1 MWASPEPNLGTSIM
15 WRDLVQAMSRPRTT
29 AMRMKLIGFSLTL
42 AVMVAPIRTF
52 AGQAQPRQASDGT
65 SEAGQALGTH
75 ATRGIV
81 RTIDAN
87 TVVIVRP
94 GNRGIMTFSLT
105 SSTHREGVIVVGST
119 VSVRYREDG
128 KNHVA
133 TAIALQRPKE

>member
-1 MWASPEPNLGTSIM
+1 
-15 WRDLVQAMSRPRTT
+15 MSRPRTT
-29 AMRMKLIGFSLTL
+29 EMRPKLIAIALTL
-42 AVMVAPIRTF
+42 AVLVAPIRTL
-52 AGQAQPRQASDGT
+52 AAQIQPPQASDGT
-65 SEAGQALGTH
+65 SASGQALGTH

-81 RTIDAN
+81 RTINAN
-87 TVVIVRP
+87 TIVIVRA

>member
-1 MWASPEPNLGTSIM
+1 M
-15 WRDLVQAMSRPRTT
+15 WRELVQAMSKRRTT
-29 AMRMKLIGFSLTL
+29 AQRRKLMAVPLALALVLAPVRTL
-42 AVMVAPIRTF
+42 AAHT
-52 AGQAQPRQASDGT
+52 QPPQASDGT
-65 SEAGQALGTH
+65 AEAGQALGTH

-87 TVVIVRP
+87 TMVIAR
-94 GNRGIMTFSLT
+94 GNRGIMTFTLT

-128 KNHVA
+128 RNHVA

>member
-1 MWASPEPNLGTSIM
+1 MH
-15 WRDLVQAMSRPRTT
+15 RKQT
-29 AMRMKLIGFSLTL
+29 AVLLTL
-42 AVMVAPIRTF
+42 AVIVAPIRTL
-52 AGQAQPRQASDGT
+52 AAQTQPPQASDST
-65 SEAGQALGTH
+65 SGVGQVLGTH

-87 TVVIVRP
+87 TMGIARA

-105 SSTHREGVIVVGST
+105 SSTHREGVIVVGSS

>member
-1 MWASPEPNLGTSIM
+1 
-15 WRDLVQAMSRPRTT
+15 MSKPRTT
-29 AMRMKLIGFSLTL
+29 AWRRKLIAVPLTL
-42 AVMVAPIRTF
+42 AVMVALIR
-52 AGQAQPRQASDGT
+52 ALAAQSESPQASDGR
-65 SEAGQALGTH
+65 SGAGLVLGIH

-87 TVVIVRP
+87 TMVIARA

-105 SSTHREGVIVVGST
+105 SSTHREGVIVVDSA

-133 TAIALQRPKE
+133 TAIALQRLKE